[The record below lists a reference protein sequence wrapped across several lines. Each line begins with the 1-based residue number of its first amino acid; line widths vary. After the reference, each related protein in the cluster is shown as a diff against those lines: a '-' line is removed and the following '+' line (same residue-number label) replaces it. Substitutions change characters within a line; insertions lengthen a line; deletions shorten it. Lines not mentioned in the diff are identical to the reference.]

1 MHSRIFQIES
11 SPVDVEDRICEDSIP
26 EWFTNSIADYV
37 SDVSAE
43 NRDEEFEWL
52 MSSNF
57 GRVCTR
63 DGDTLTFK
71 IDIGDYFD
79 EYFEKFKKAVDTL
92 SKIDFNQFVTQ
103 STGYSNLDSAM
114 YSLKESYS
122 DQFGFYVWHDDE
134 LYTMQQWMRTVEPL
148 GKYYLG
154 GVVDYHF

>member
-11 SPVDVEDRICEDSIP
+11 LPVDVEDRICADSIP
-26 EWFTNSIADYV
+26 EWFTGSIADYV
-37 SDVSAE
+37 SDVSDE
-43 NRDEEFEWL
+43 NHNEELEWL
-52 MSSNF
+52 MSTSF

-79 EYFEKFKKAVDTL
+79 EYFEKFKKAVDAL
-92 SKIDFNQFVTQ
+92 SKIDFNQFVAK
-103 STGYSNLDSAM
+103 STVCCGLDSAM
-114 YSLKESYS
+114 YDLKKSYS
-122 DQFGFYVWHDDE
+122 DQFGFYVWNEDE

-148 GKYYLG
+148 GTYYLG